1 MFDELEQLLKLTK
14 MVEATSSN
22 VESTPEEEDVP
33 AEVRTFDD
41 DYSGKYKTLKTQV
54 PPSEVA
60 DVPQKPKDGKA
71 YGSSGNATYT
81 DEHGK
86 PVENGPLFEEDGPT
100 VMPESTETNQLAEE
114 AQADDAQADESQAEE
129 AKESAEEA
137 KKSAEVAGDVSQATE
152 QLKNGIEQ
160 MTGYDNSS
168 NGTPAEN
175 GAPAGTEGGA
185 PSDTQCMTSLG
196 KSLKRGI
203 RGGFRP
209 FGDAVERGMG
219 REFSRK
225 YLCECNSGI
234 CQNNPFKLGDVV
246 SASGIPML
254 FVVKDNDGA
263 MIRTAKP
270 TDCKCDH
277 AVSQD
282 GVWPEFFFD
291 QDELSKVD
299 SASLDQ
305 ADEIAKF
312 NDRDLDV
319 RGFDGRTIDPGPMEL
334 AQDFAR
340 SQTMDEIGDALDNI
354 LGCYKKA
361 ASGDDKEFSYT
372 EVSPTTTYVLPSGEV
387 TTKSMKGGYV
397 CRG

>member
-33 AEVRTFDD
+33 AEVRTFDN

-86 PVENGPLFEEDGPT
+86 PVDNGPLFEEDGPT
-100 VMPESTETNQLAEE
+100 VQPEDAG
-114 AQADDAQADESQAEE
+114 ADQQMAEE
-129 AKESAEEA
+129 AKQGAEL
-137 KKSAEVAGDVSQATE
+137 AGDLSQATE
-152 QLKNGIEQ
+152 QLQDGFKQ
-160 MTGYDNSS
+160 MTGD
-168 NGTPAEN
+168 N

-203 RGGFRP
+203 KGGFRP

-254 FVVKDNDGA
+254 FVVKDNDGT

-397 CRG
+397 CRN

>member
-33 AEVRTFDD
+33 ATVRTYEDN

-54 PPSEVA
+54 PAEEVA

-71 YGSSGNATYT
+71 YGSSGNATFT

-86 PVENGPLFEEDGPT
+86 AKENGPLFEEDGPT
-100 VMPESTETNQLAEE
+100 VQPEDTGTS
-114 AQADDAQADESQAEE
+114 EE
-129 AKESAEEA
+129 AKQGAEIA
-137 KKSAEVAGDVSQATE
+137 DDVSKAAE
-152 QLKNGIEQ
+152 QLKDGIEQ
-160 MTGYDNSS
+160 MAGGENS
-168 NGTPAEN
+168 PN
-175 GAPAGTEGGA
+175 GAEPQT
-185 PSDTQCMTSLG
+185 DCMNSLG

-203 RGGFRP
+203 KGGFSP
-209 FGDAVERGMG
+209 FSESVERGMG

-225 YLCECNSGI
+225 YMLECNSCI

-254 FVVKDNDGA
+254 FVVKDNDGT

-270 TDCKCDH
+270 TDCKVDH

-291 QDELSKVD
+291 QDELTKVD

-305 ADEIAKF
+305 AEKIAKF

-319 RGFDGRTIDPGPMEL
+319 RGFDGRTVDPGPMEL
-334 AQDFAR
+334 AQNFAR
-340 SQTMDEIGDALDNI
+340 EQTMDDIGDALDNI

-372 EVSPTTTYVLPSGEV
+372 EVSPVTTYVLPSGEV
-387 TTKSMKGGYV
+387 TTQSMKGGYV

>member
-22 VESTPEEEDVP
+22 AESTPEEEDVP
-33 AEVRTFDD
+33 ATVRTYEDN

-54 PPSEVA
+54 PPEEVS
-60 DVPQKPKDGKA
+60 DVPQKPTDGKA

-100 VMPESTETNQLAEE
+100 VQPEDADAVAADVAEAVVGE
-114 AQADDAQADESQAEE
+114 ND
-129 AKESAEEA
+129 
-137 KKSAEVAGDVSQATE
+137 
-152 QLKNGIEQ
+152 
-160 MTGYDNSS
+160 
-168 NGTPAEN
+168 PN
-175 GAPAGTEGGA
+175 GAEPQT
-185 PSDTQCMTSLG
+185 DCMNSLG

-203 RGGFRP
+203 KGGLSP
-209 FGDAVERGMG
+209 FSESVERGMG
-219 REFSRK
+219 RGFTQK
-225 YLCECNSGI
+225 YMLECNSCL

-254 FVVKDNDGA
+254 FVVKDNDGT

-305 ADEIAKF
+305 AEDIAKF

-334 AQDFAR
+334 AQNFAR
-340 SQTMDEIGDALDNI
+340 EQTMDDIGDALDNI

-397 CRG
+397 CRN

>member
-33 AEVRTFDD
+33 ATVRTYEDN

-54 PPSEVA
+54 PPEDVA

-100 VMPESTETNQLAEE
+100 VPPEDADTVDAANTNVVDTSNTENTLPVV
-114 AQADDAQADESQAEE
+114 DENDPNGASAVVDENDPN
-129 AKESAEEA
+129 SAEPQT
-137 KKSAEVAGDVSQATE
+137 D
-152 QLKNGIEQ
+152 
-160 MTGYDNSS
+160 
-168 NGTPAEN
+168 
-175 GAPAGTEGGA
+175 
-185 PSDTQCMTSLG
+185 CMTSLG

-203 RGGFRP
+203 KGGIRP

-219 REFSRK
+219 RGFTQK
-225 YLCECNSGI
+225 YMLECNSCL

-254 FVVKDNDGA
+254 FVVKDNDGT

-270 TDCKCDH
+270 TDCKCDQ

-305 ADEIAKF
+305 AEDIAKF

-319 RGFDGRTIDPGPMEL
+319 RGFDGRTVDPGPMEL
-334 AQDFAR
+334 AQNFAKE
-340 SQTMDEIGDALDNI
+340 QTMDEIGDALDNI

-361 ASGDDKEFSYT
+361 AGGDDKEFSYT
-372 EVSPTTTYVLPSGEV
+372 EVSPVTTYVLPSGEV
-387 TTKSMKGGYV
+387 TTQSMKGGYV
-397 CRG
+397 SRG